1 MDTTTIMIIVG
12 AVILSLIV
20 GGAIGMAFGR
30 RQRTKRLQETFGPE
44 YDHTVNE
51 LGDQRQ
57 AEQELQ
63 ARLDHVKELEIRPL
77 TAEEIDQFSYEWLTT
92 QADFVNNPA
101 EAIRNADRLISQ
113 VLKAKGYPVEDFEQ
127 GAADVSVGYPE
138 LVADYRGL
146 HSMAMKSGIENIATE
161 QLRQAMVHGHD
172 LFENLIGDDDNRS
185 VILAGVVEEDDEKVK
200 AS

>member
-44 YDHTVNE
+44 YDHAVNE
-51 LGDQRQ
+51 LGDQRR

-63 ARLDHVKELEIRPL
+63 ARLNHVKELEIRPL
-77 TAEEIDQFSYEWLTT
+77 TAEEIDRFTHEWLTT
-92 QADFVNNPA
+92 QADFVDDPA
-101 EAIRNADRLISQ
+101 KAVRTADRLISQ

-127 GAADVSVGYPE
+127 GAADVSVGYPV

-146 HSMAMKSGIENIATE
+146 HSMAVKSENETIVTE
-161 QLRQAMVHGHD
+161 QLRQAMIHGRD
-172 LFENLIGDDDNRS
+172 LFENLIGDDNRS
-185 VILAGVVEEDDEKVK
+185 EVLTGVVEEDDEREK